1 MIRFGKARWN
11 GKLYAQD
18 RRAAG
23 YTLAELSDITGIKSE
38 TIKNYETT
46 QIPNVEYACQLSDAL
61 GYEVTRYITWEAFG

>member
-23 YTLAELSDITGIKSE
+23 YTLAELSDITGISSDTIKKYE
-38 TIKNYETT
+38 TISE
-46 QIPNVEYACQLSDAL
+46 PGVEAACQMADAL